1 MKIRIGSR
9 GSELALWQAHFVIEK
24 LKALKVETELK
35 IIKTAGDEIQ
45 NLSFDKM
52 EGKGFFTKEIEEA
65 LLNNEIDLAV
75 HSHKDLE
82 TTSRPE
88 LIIAAVSYREAPN
101 DVLLIRKDALDLKE
115 VFSLRKGAITGTSS
129 ARRKAQLLHHRPDIH
144 LKDLR
149 GNVPTRIQ
157 KLRIGDYDAIMLAQ
171 AGINRLKI
179 DLSEFHVEKMDPRI
193 FVPAPAQGVLGLQTR
208 KADEE
213 LNTILQKLNH
223 EEVKECIAVERE
235 LLKKLEGGCQLPL
248 GAYCI
253 FQDGKFRFWSALGK
267 QWDSPIK
274 RIYLEEAHPE
284 NLAQKA
290 FDKHHE
296 KRIGRVYIS
305 RSEKQSNH
313 FFRTVSL
320 CGYDVR
326 GCSLTRYEQVPF
338 SGIPTCDWIFFSSKN
353 CVKYFFSQ
361 HPGIPKGVKV
371 GSIGGATAAA
381 LKTKGF
387 IADFTGESNDTAEI
401 GKQFADLAGNS
412 KVLFPQSTAS
422 FRTIQKQFTSQ
433 KNLIDMVVYVT
444 VEDLGAQ
451 PSDADII
458 VLTSP
463 TNAMLYLRKKK
474 PQLDKLFIAI
484 GKSTAEVLTKSG
496 IKNVLVPWNTSEV
509 ALADMVCSL

>member
-9 GSELALWQAHFVIEK
+9 GSELALWQAHFVMEK

-35 IIKTAGDEIQ
+35 IIKTSGDQIQ
-45 NLSFDKM
+45 DLSFDKM

-88 LIIAAVSYREAPN
+88 LVIAAVSYREAPN

-129 ARRKAQLLHHRPDIH
+129 ARRKSQLLHHRPDIH

-157 KLRIGDYDAIMLAQ
+157 KLRNGDYDAIMLAQ
-171 AGINRLKI
+171 AGINRLEI
-179 DLSEFHVEKMDPRI
+179 DLSEFHVEIMDPRV

-208 KADEE
+208 KSDEE
-213 LNTILQKLNH
+213 FIQVLQKLNH
-223 EEVKECIAVERE
+223 QEVKECIAVERE
-235 LLKKLEGGCQLPL
+235 LLRKLDGGCQLPL
-248 GAYCI
+248 GSYCI
-253 FQDGKFRFWSALGK
+253 YQDGKFRFWSALGK

-274 RIYLEEAHPE
+274 RIYLEDTHADH
-284 NLAQKA
+284 LADKA
-290 FDKHHE
+290 FEKHHE
-296 KRIGRVYIS
+296 KKNGRVYIS
-305 RSEKQSNH
+305 RSAKQAQH
-313 FFRTVSL
+313 FFRTL
-320 CGYDVR
+320 TYCGYDVK
-326 GCSLTRYEQVPF
+326 GCSLTRYDLVPF
-338 SGIPTCDWIFFSSKN
+338 SGLPACDWIFFSSKN
-353 CVKYFFSQ
+353 CVKYFLTQ
-361 HPGIPKGVKV
+361 HPGIPAGVKV

-381 LKTKGF
+381 LKSKG
-387 IADFTGESNDTAEI
+387 IITDFTGDSNDTAEI
-401 GKQFADLAGNS
+401 GKQFSDLVGNAR
-412 KVLFPQSTAS
+412 VLFPQSTAS

-433 KNLIDMVVYVT
+433 KNLIDMVVYDT
-444 VEDLGAQ
+444 VEDLSAL
-451 PSDADII
+451 PTDADII

-474 PQLDKLFIAI
+474 AEPDQLFIAI

-496 IKNVLVPWNTSEV
+496 IKNVMIPWNTSEL